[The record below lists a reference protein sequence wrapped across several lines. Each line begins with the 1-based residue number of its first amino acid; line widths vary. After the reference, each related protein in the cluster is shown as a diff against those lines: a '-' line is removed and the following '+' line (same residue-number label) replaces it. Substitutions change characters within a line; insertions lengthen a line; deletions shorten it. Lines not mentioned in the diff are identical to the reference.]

1 VTSSLSTCTTS
12 RAFSSGGSDDTN
24 NNSVSDSSNS
34 SSSDDNADASQS
46 QPQQRRVSS
55 GKTLAKFL
63 ANRQAFLR
71 EREKKHHLQSHAKG
85 GSDASAGTKNIV
97 YPSKQ
102 QQGGRRGH
110 RNSNNSQRNNNNQ
123 NYSQHRGHYRKGRT
137 TKQRVRDSQEG
148 NVQSRGR
155 ARVKHFD
162 AGLLTKLDSEGK
174 VLDRDPVEQFYFPD
188 FLEVS
193 KRDEW
198 LMENGPEQRSIL
210 NPKNLNSV
218 KPLELD
224 MKDDCL
230 AAFLKANYLHNTK
243 YAEVSTKGWHLH
255 AESRREP
262 IPVSPKYTREQPPVD
277 FVNGHNA
284 YLFVE
289 GFDIDRDD
297 PAKDKEVVE
306 ALAKRF
312 EVEKESVFSC
322 GGTGPASAFVGFETP
337 EKAHY
342 NLRKHHRQVQGSPI
356 EFKEFDT
363 SRLKRASDAVKEL
376 VETSSEGTT
385 FVQINNLGHK
395 KEETHRFNIK
405 AALKPELVLSDEDFV
420 LTSSSSAL
428 IRVESDEIAKSLL
441 SSKKLAERA
450 ISKLGSAK
458 MMFVSKCF
466 REQHQQLTGYSKRI
480 LTHIPGNNLFV
491 EGDVPEKSFY
501 ISHAG
506 VIHVDNVP
514 HSATKEEISREFD
527 KYCLDR
533 RDVLGSVELVQ
544 CAKGFPTGKAFVGFD
559 RQEDFDAVV
568 EAIEKS
574 DIFVKGLKVKVQPL
588 EDKDIPRNKKIG
600 TRRSRPTD
608 ELFGDLYEWEHY
620 LDPTLLDELDQMYGR
635 EMLDQVF
642 TNLRMQNQSFGHIDQ
657 AMRGERLE
665 PDLAPG
671 ERKKEFITKYA
682 QFLHDFYTTPDNPGA
697 MVNGMFAE
705 GEQVRLEIFD
715 GKREYVNVKSS

>member
-1 VTSSLSTCTTS
+1 VTSSLSTCTSTTTS
-12 RAFSSGGSDDTN
+12 RAFSSGGSDN
-24 NNSVSDSSNS
+24 VSDSSA
-34 SSSDDNADASQS
+34 SDDNANADASQS
-46 QPQQRRVSS
+46 QSQSHQRRVSS

-71 EREKKHHLQSHAKG
+71 EKEKKHHLQSHAKG

-97 YPSKQ
+97 YPGKQ

-110 RNSNNSQRNNNNQ
+110 RNSDNYQRNKNQ
-123 NYSQHRGHYRKGRT
+123 NYSHHRGHYRKGRT

-174 VLDRDPVEQFYFPD
+174 ILDRDPVEQFYYPD

-193 KRDEW
+193 ERDEW

-218 KPLELD
+218 KPLKLD

-230 AAFLKANYLHNTK
+230 SAFLKANYLHNTK
-243 YAEVSTKGWHLH
+243 YAEVSTKDWHPH

-262 IPVSPKYTREQPPVD
+262 IPVSPKYTRKQPPVD

-289 GFDIDRDD
+289 GFDIDRND
-297 PAKDKEVVE
+297 PAKNEEVVE

-322 GGTGPASAFVGFETP
+322 GGTGPASAFVGFETS

-342 NLRKHHRQVQGSPI
+342 NLKKHHRQVQGSPI

-376 VETSSEGTT
+376 VESSSEGTT

-395 KEETHRFNIK
+395 KEETHRFKIK
-405 AALKPELVLSDEDFV
+405 AALKPELVLSNKDIV

-428 IRVESDEIAKSLL
+428 IRVESDKIAKALL
-441 SSKKLAERA
+441 NSKKLAERA

-466 REQHQQLTGYSKRI
+466 REQHQRLTGYSKRI
-480 LTHIPGNNLFV
+480 LTHVPGRRLFV
-491 EGDVPEKSFY
+491 EGDVPEKNLY

-506 VIHVDNVP
+506 VIHLDNVP

-533 RDVLGSVELVQ
+533 RDVFGSVELVQ

-568 EAIEKS
+568 EAIGQN
-574 DIFVKGLKVKVQPL
+574 DFFVKGWKVKVQPL

-697 MVNGMFAE
+697 LVNCMFAE